1 MTVLKQ
7 EKKIMPSANWN
18 GESSLPP
25 ISVKLSLADIKDKF
39 LLDEDDGLF
48 INYGIM
54 ESAYPYRY
62 QDLYDRTLTPR
73 EYDAV
78 VLENDFLRAE
88 FFPCFGGKLW
98 SLFDKKKGK
107 ELLFSNSV
115 VRPCNLGVRNAW
127 LSGGIEWNSCFKGHG
142 PFTCSLINTAETKLD
157 DGTPV
162 LRFYYFERIRCALVQ
177 MDFFLPENSAFLH
190 VRVRLEN
197 PNAKV
202 IPMYWWSNVAVSEK
216 EGDRVIVP
224 AEQSYSAPDA
234 EVVKIDIPV
243 HNGIDVSY
251 PSDNIMSNDY
261 FWKTLDGKRR
271 YICQLD
277 ATGYGLCQTSTRRLA
292 GRKLFVWGNSQGGR
306 HWQNFLTADDES
318 GRYDEIQ
325 CGLAK
330 TQYECLPMPPHTVW
344 EWLEVYGPM
353 TADPEKIHGDWKG
366 ARQEAEAILD
376 KEMPAE
382 TLESILERTRRMAKT
397 PAEKILFLQDGW
409 GALENERRKK
419 SGEPL
424 LAEHLVFAPT
434 GEEQREWLRLLN
446 EGTLGEHDPA
456 AVPLSY
462 QSQEEWQKLLA
473 KALREKDKENWYA
486 YYQAGTAMI
495 AKEDYDRAEKLLLR
509 SRRLADT
516 AWTHYALAVLYRK
529 TGRHEA
535 EVRSMLAAYALRRE
549 DVCLVK
555 EVLRCLH
562 EQNRPKRLIRLYEE
576 LPESIRENARC
587 KIYYAYALARTGKR
601 ERAEEILC
609 GKKGILIVPD
619 IRECENITSEL
630 WFLLQSEKRGAGE
643 TGDLP
648 EPPDALD
655 FRMFTRRD
663 WF

>member
-1 MTVLKQ
+1 
-7 EKKIMPSANWN
+7 MP
-18 GESSLPP
+18 
-25 ISVKLSLADIKDKF
+25 V
-39 LLDEDDGLF
+39 
-48 INYGIM
+48 
-54 ESAYPYRY
+54 
-62 QDLYDRTLTPR
+62 
-73 EYDAV
+73 
-78 VLENDFLRAE
+78 
-88 FFPCFGGKLW
+88 
-98 SLFDKKKGK
+98 
-107 ELLFSNSV
+107 
-115 VRPCNLGVRNAW
+115 
-127 LSGGIEWNSCFKGHG
+127 
-142 PFTCSLINTAETKLD
+142 
-157 DGTPV
+157 
-162 LRFYYFERIRCALVQ
+162 
-177 MDFFLPENSAFLH
+177 
-190 VRVRLEN
+190 
-197 PNAKV
+197 
-202 IPMYWWSNVAVSEK
+202 
-216 EGDRVIVP
+216 
-224 AEQSYSAPDA
+224 
-234 EVVKIDIPV
+234 
-243 HNGIDVSY
+243 
-251 PSDNIMSNDY
+251 
-261 FWKTLDGKRR
+261 
-271 YICQLD
+271 
-277 ATGYGLCQTSTRRLA
+277 
-292 GRKLFVWGNSQGGR
+292 
-306 HWQNFLTADDES
+306 
-318 GRYDEIQ
+318 
-325 CGLAK
+325 
-330 TQYECLPMPPHTVW
+330 
-344 EWLEVYGPM
+344 
-353 TADPEKIHGDWKG
+353 
-366 ARQEAEAILD
+366 
-376 KEMPAE
+376 E
-382 TLESILERTRRMAKT
+382 TLESILESTRRMAKT
-397 PAEKILFLQDGW
+397 PAEKILYLQDGW